1 MAILHNK
8 EFKIASVIEKLPK
21 KYTEDQFVEQFIK
34 LFSKEWGKIKTA
46 YIKQSQDKEPGTV
59 INMPKP
65 DLYLKQLLKNF
76 LRRED
81 EKAIE
86 PKDVEPVKIEEQ
98 EEIVPQKVVRKAK
111 SEKKED
117 VEIQQEEKTEIKKP
131 KKDAAEKKSKLKN

>member
-8 EFKIASVIEKLPK
+8 EFKIATVIEKLPK

-46 YIKQSQDKEPGTV
+46 YIKQSQDKEQGTV

-76 LRRED
+76 LRREAEKKVD
-81 EKAIE
+81 PSEVEAVKIDEESAAEALEIVVKAETEEKKVSEISKKEKAR
-86 PKDVEPVKIEEQ
+86 VEKPE
-98 EEIVPQKVVRKAK
+98 KAA
-111 SEKKED
+111 
-117 VEIQQEEKTEIKKP
+117 V
-131 KKDAAEKKSKLKN
+131 EKKSKIKE

>member
-8 EFKIASVIEKLPK
+8 EFKIATVIEKLPK

-46 YIKQSQDKEPGTV
+46 YIKQSQDKEQGTV

-76 LRRED
+76 LRREAEKKVD
-81 EKAIE
+81 PSEVEAVKIDEESAAEALEISKKEKAR
-86 PKDVEPVKIEEQ
+86 VEKPE
-98 EEIVPQKVVRKAK
+98 KAA
-111 SEKKED
+111 
-117 VEIQQEEKTEIKKP
+117 V
-131 KKDAAEKKSKLKN
+131 EKKSKIKD